1 MSAKHS
7 PGPWLPCRVNDS
19 ACICGLIWSQPSD
32 APVCEVS
39 SGGEDG
45 EWPPETRA
53 ANQRLIAAA
62 PEMLALLRRQD
73 YRALGCK
80 CEICDLL
87 AHIDGETSRSDR
99 KTTEGK
105 EGTE

>member
-62 PEMLALLRRQD
+62 PEMLALLRELNSGCD
-73 YRALGCK
+73 CTMTEWPCAKCRADALV
-80 CEICDLL
+80 
-87 AHIDGETSRSDR
+87 ARIDGETP
-99 KTTEGK
+99 
-105 EGTE
+105 